1 MNKRQVKKW
10 LFGKAEVKESIYERK
25 PYMMVRLEY
34 GRAEGVGF
42 AKQNPTDEYSP
53 QVGYYRARNRAL
65 DDLAEQLIRSMSPD
79 DLRDRV
85 NGWVAYGMP
94 LDHER
99 VLLKRAG
106 AMQSFADHVSASFG
120 QVV

>member
-10 LFGKAEVKESIYERK
+10 LAGKPDLKESSYERK

-34 GRAEGVGF
+34 GKVAGVGF
-42 AKQNPTDEYSP
+42 AKQNPTDEYDP

-65 DDLAEQLIRSMSPD
+65 DDMTEQVMRRSAAASVAFHN
-79 DLRDRV
+79 RV
-85 NGWVAYGMP
+85 NGISEVGDA
-94 LDHER
+94 LQ
-99 VLLKRAG
+99 A
-106 AMQSFADHVSASFG
+106 FTNTITASFG